1 MTEIAKAYGRTLY
14 DLAVECESVE
24 QMLDE
29 ITVLRQAFEENP
41 QFLTLMGTPNLT
53 KEERIAIIDETF
65 GGKVHIYLLN
75 FLKVLVKNG
84 ASHEFIDAAK
94 QFRNEYNWENGIET
108 VTVVSAVALDAAQ
121 ESELVGKLEKLTGK
135 KIQLEKT
142 VDPSVMGGIRLQ
154 MEGRQMDGTVKNK
167 LDAIRSRLLHT
178 IA

>member
-1 MTEIAKAYGRTLY
+1 M
-14 DLAVECESVE
+14 
-24 QMLDE
+24 
-29 ITVLRQAFEENP
+29 
-41 QFLTLMGTPNLT
+41 
-53 KEERIAIIDETF
+53 
-65 GGKVHIYLLN
+65 
-75 FLKVLVKNG
+75 
-84 ASHEFIDAAK
+84 
-94 QFRNEYNWENGIET
+94 
-108 VTVVSAVALDAAQ
+108 TVVSAVALDAAQ

>member
-53 KEERIAIIDETF
+53 KEERIAIVDETF

-75 FLKVLVKNG
+75 FLKVLVENG

-121 ESELVGKLEKLTGK
+121 ESELVEKLKKLTGK

>member
-53 KEERIAIIDETF
+53 KEERIAIVDETF

-75 FLKVLVKNG
+75 FLKVLV
-84 ASHEFIDAAK
+84 
-94 QFRNEYNWENGIET
+94 
-108 VTVVSAVALDAAQ
+108 
-121 ESELVGKLEKLTGK
+121 
-135 KIQLEKT
+135 
-142 VDPSVMGGIRLQ
+142 
-154 MEGRQMDGTVKNK
+154 
-167 LDAIRSRLLHT
+167 
-178 IA
+178 

>member
-1 MTEIAKAYGRTLY
+1 ME
-14 DLAVECESVE
+14 
-24 QMLDE
+24 
-29 ITVLRQAFEENP
+29 
-41 QFLTLMGTPNLT
+41 
-53 KEERIAIIDETF
+53 
-65 GGKVHIYLLN
+65 
-75 FLKVLVKNG
+75 NG

-94 QFRNEYNWENGIET
+94 QFRNEYNWENGIEP